1 MSDNKKKSQYSATYK
16 IQNVVV
22 SVELKRK
29 LDLNTI
35 TEAYKDAEENMNRFP
50 GICLR
55 LAKPKCAILM
65 FSNGKM
71 IITGLKYTKDA
82 KVVVDKVIERLKH
95 IEIEIKEKPK
105 MEIVNIVISLELS
118 KKYINLDEASLL
130 LMHSIY
136 EPEVFPGLIYRV
148 YDPFKAVF
156 LIFSSGKIVLTGLK
170 EEKKIEQAIVF
181 IGKTL
186 KELGLLDE
194 NQSNLLNS

>member
-1 MSDNKKKSQYSATYK
+1 VSDHKKKSQYSAKWK

-29 LDLNTI
+29 LDLKQI
-35 TEAYKDAEENMNRFP
+35 TEAYKDAEKNMNRFP

-55 LAKPKCAILM
+55 LTKPKCAILM

-82 KVVVDKVIERLKH
+82 QVVVDKVIERLKH
-95 IEIEIKEKPK
+95 IEIEVKEKPK
-105 MEIVNIVISLELS
+105 MEIVNIVISLALS
-118 KKYINLDEASLL
+118 NKYINLDEASLS

-148 YDPFKAVF
+148 YEPFKAVF
-156 LIFSSGKIVLTGLK
+156 LIFSSGKIVLTGIK
-170 EEKKIEQAIVF
+170 AEKNIESAIVH

-186 KELGLLDE
+186 KELGLLE
-194 NQSNLLNS
+194 EQNQIE